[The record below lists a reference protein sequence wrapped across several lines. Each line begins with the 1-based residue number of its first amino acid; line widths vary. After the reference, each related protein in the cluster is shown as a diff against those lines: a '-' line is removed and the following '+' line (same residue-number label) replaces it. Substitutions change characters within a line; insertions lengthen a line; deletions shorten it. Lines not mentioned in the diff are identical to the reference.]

1 MEAGIEEIFKAY
13 SAMVH
18 RVCLRYVRNREE
30 AEDLTQ
36 EVFLKVD
43 RGLAAFK
50 AGSAVSTWV
59 YRIAINTCLDHL
71 RVSKRRDELL
81 EECALDE
88 AVLRNLSFGGDRELA
103 RIDLDRLLR
112 HAKPEIREYLF
123 LTQLEGLSYEQ
134 AAEVTGKSAFAIA
147 QAVSRFRKSSRV
159 RLWMLEKLGFRQKS
173 AGGSSNVDG
182 R

>member
-13 SAMVH
+13 SAMVY
-18 RVCLRYVRNREE
+18 RVCLRYVRDREE

-71 RVSKRRDELL
+71 RVSKRRAELL
-81 EECALDE
+81 QECAFDA
-88 AVLRNLSFGGDRELA
+88 AVLRNLSTGGDRELA

-112 HAKPEIREYLF
+112 NAKPEVREYLF

-134 AAEVTGKSAFAIA
+134 AAEVTGKSAVAIA
-147 QAVSRFRKSSRV
+147 QAVSRFRKSSKV
-159 RLWMLEKLGFRQKS
+159 RLWMLEKLGFRQKT
-173 AGGSSNVDG
+173 AGGSSNGDG